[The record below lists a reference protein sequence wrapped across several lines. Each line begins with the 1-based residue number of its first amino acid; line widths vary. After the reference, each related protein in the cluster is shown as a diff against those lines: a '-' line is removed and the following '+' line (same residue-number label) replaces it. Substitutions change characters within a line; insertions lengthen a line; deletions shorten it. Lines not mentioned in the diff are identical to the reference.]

1 LHGGAGHVPP
11 HPAIEYKHARAAN
24 NPEPAEELN
33 P

>member
-1 LHGGAGHVPP
+1 MGALGMFPRILP
-11 HPAIEYKHARAAN
+11 LNTSTPRAAN